1 VIVLHRLGHNAEEFH
16 LNPDLILTVEAT
28 PDTVVTLTTGA
39 KIVVVESP
47 VRVAEAVRAWR
58 TEILR
63 DALGRRRDEAP
74 ARGSAMA
81 RVVSTRMGDRP
92 SDRPAE
98 RPPLQAVDGDSTRS
112 TENPPSPADHP
123 ER

>member
-1 VIVLHRLGHNAEEFH
+1 MIVLHRLGHNAEQFH

-47 VRVAEAVRAWR
+47 VRVAEEVRTWR
-58 TEILR
+58 ADILK

-81 RVVSTRMGDRP
+81 RVVSGRMERAVD
-92 SDRPAE
+92 
-98 RPPLQAVDGDSTRS
+98 RPPLTALDGEQATEDSPR
-112 TENPPSPADHP
+112 PADQP

>member
-28 PDTVVTLTTGA
+28 PDTVVTLTTGTRF
-39 KIVVVESP
+39 VVAESP
-47 VRVAEAVRAWR
+47 ARVAEEVRAWR

-63 DALGRRRDEAP
+63 DALARRRDEP
-74 ARGSAMA
+74 PVGRSAMA
-81 RVVSTRMGDRP
+81 RAVASRIGDRP
-92 SDRPAE
+92 SLAAVEGELATEDS
-98 RPPLQAVDGDSTRS
+98 PP
-112 TENPPSPADHP
+112 PADHP

>member
-1 VIVLHRLGHNAEEFH
+1 MHRLGHNAEQFH

-47 VRVAEAVRAWR
+47 VRVAEEVRAWR
-58 TEILR
+58 SEILK
-63 DALGRRRDEAP
+63 DALGRRRDEPP

-81 RVVSTRMGDRP
+81 RVVSSRLGDRP
-92 SDRPAE
+92 SLTA
-98 RPPLQAVDGDSTRS
+98 LDGNEPRT
-112 TENPPSPADHP
+112 TENPPTSVDHP

>member
-1 VIVLHRLGHNAEEFH
+1 MIVLHRLGHNAEQFH
-16 LNPDLILTVEAT
+16 LNPDLIVTVEAT
-28 PDTVVTLTTGA
+28 PDTVVTLSTGA

-47 VRVAEAVRAWR
+47 VRVAEEVKAWR

-81 RVVSTRMGDRP
+81 RVVSNRLDG
-92 SDRPAE
+92 
-98 RPPLQAVDGDSTRS
+98 RPPLSAVDDERRNP
-112 TENPPSPADHP
+112 TENPTAPADHP

>member
-1 VIVLHRLGHNAEEFH
+1 MIVLHRLGHQAEEFH

-28 PDTVVTLTTGA
+28 PDTVITLTTGA

-47 VRVAEAVRAWR
+47 VRVAEEVRAWR

-63 DALGRRRDEAP
+63 DALSRRRDESPAP
-74 ARGSAMA
+74 RSAMA
-81 RVVSTRMGDRP
+81 RAV
-92 SDRPAE
+92 AE
-98 RPPLQAVDGDSTRS
+98 RIGGRPPLSAVDAEVRKS
-112 TENPPSPADHP
+112 TENSPRPVDHP

>member
-1 VIVLHRLGHNAEEFH
+1 MIVLHRLGHQAEEFH

-28 PDTVVTLTTGA
+28 PDTVITLTTGA

-63 DALGRRRDEAP
+63 DALGRRRDEPP
-74 ARGSAMA
+74 AARSAVA
-81 RVVSTRMGDRP
+81 RVV
-92 SDRPAE
+92 A
-98 RPPLQAVDGDSTRS
+98 ARS
-112 TENPPSPADHP
+112 TERRPLSAIDGAADDRTEKSPRDADHP

>member
-1 VIVLHRLGHNAEEFH
+1 VIVLHRLGHNAEQFH
-16 LNPDLILTVEAT
+16 LNPDLIMTVEAT
-28 PDTVVTLTTGA
+28 PDTVVTLSTGA

-47 VRVAEAVRAWR
+47 VRVAEEVREWR

-63 DALGRRRDEAP
+63 DALGRRRDEMP

-81 RVVSTRMGDRP
+81 RVVTDRLGG
-92 SDRPAE
+92 RT
-98 RPPLQAVDGDSTRS
+98 PLSAVDGDPRNS
-112 TENPPSPADHP
+112 TENPPPAADHP

>member
-1 VIVLHRLGHNAEEFH
+1 MIILHRLGHNAEQFH
-16 LNPDLILTVEAT
+16 LNPDLIVTVEAT
-28 PDTVVTLTTGA
+28 PDTVVTLSTGA

-47 VRVAEAVRAWR
+47 VRVAEEVREWR

-63 DALGRRRDEAP
+63 DALGRRRDETP

-81 RVVSTRMGDRP
+81 RVVTDRLGA
-92 SDRPAE
+92 RA
-98 RPPLQAVDGDSTRS
+98 PLSAVDGDRRNS
-112 TENPPSPADHP
+112 TENPPPPADHP

>member
-1 VIVLHRLGHNAEEFH
+1 MIVLHRLGHNAEQFH

-47 VRVAEAVRAWR
+47 VRVAEEVRTWR
-58 TEILR
+58 ADILK

-74 ARGSAMA
+74 ARGSTMA
-81 RVVSTRMGDRP
+81 RVVSGRVG
-92 SDRPAE
+92 DRPAE
-98 RPPLQAVDGDSTRS
+98 RPPLAAVEGDQATEDSLR
-112 TENPPSPADHP
+112 PADHP